1 MALQCAVGSSKMEDL
16 SKELERLKKNNIEL
30 ARQLQGVVDAN
41 DELRESNVLLQDK
54 CATLMENLSVKEARW
69 SDREEKLNL
78 TASEID
84 SE

>member
-69 SDREEKLNL
+69 SDREEKLK
-78 TASEID
+78 AEVSSE
-84 SE
+84 